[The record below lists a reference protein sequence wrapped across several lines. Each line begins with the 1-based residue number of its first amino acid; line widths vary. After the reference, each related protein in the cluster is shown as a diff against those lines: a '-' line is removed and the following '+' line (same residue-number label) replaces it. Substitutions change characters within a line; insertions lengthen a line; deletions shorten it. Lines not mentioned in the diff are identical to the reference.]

1 MSYKINTTDGRLLV
15 DLVDGKID
23 TTTTDLSLIGRNVSG
38 FGELLNENFVKLA
51 ENFANSAP
59 PEKPL
64 AGQMWYDTTE
74 QRLKVFNGAQF
85 KPTDTTVVSATEP
98 VLLSG
103 DIWIDTVGRQ
113 LYFSDG
119 NGKVLAG
126 PLYTISQGETG
137 FKIETLFDVS
147 GNSKIVAKLL
157 IANSV
162 VAILSKE
169 EFTPSVA
176 QLGFTGNIKAG
187 FNISNLYS
195 TFKFH
200 GESSTAKSLVDANG
214 TAFDTN
220 TFLRTTGENTTTGP
234 LYIKNNNGIRFGNNG
249 DHLLRVASNTVYS
262 QNTLLN
268 YNYSVQVT
276 KNTGLVDA
284 IYVDA
289 QNSRV
294 GIFKTSPAYTLDV
307 TGDLRITGNLV
318 VEGSSITLDVA
329 NLQVQDKTIEL
340 ALSDPPLDDAQLNG
354 SGIVLKGASSDKS
367 LLWDVATSSLKSS
380 EHLSIA
386 TGKVF
391 KIGSTS
397 VLSVSALGTSVTSAT
412 GLTSIGTLSSL
423 TVDYVNIDNATI
435 TTTTYPLQ
443 ITSPGDIIIN
453 GSKKITGVG
462 DPEVDQDVAT
472 KKYVDTLVNSK
483 LISLSL
489 DITGLADSQ
498 IVSVIN
504 DISPAA
510 YNINNTIA
518 RVHTFFY
525 TGASVTRGLKQFRI
539 VDGVWTFDQDLVSSV

>member
-23 TTTTDLSLIGRNVSG
+23 TTTTDLNLIGRNVSG
-38 FGELLNENFVKLA
+38 FGEFLNENFVKLA

-74 QRLKVFNGAQF
+74 QRLKVFNGTQF

-98 VLLSG
+98 ALLAG

-126 PLYTISQGETG
+126 PLYTVSQGETG

-162 VAILSKE
+162 IAILSKE

-176 QLGFTGNIKAG
+176 QLGFIGNIKAG
-187 FNISNLYS
+187 FNISNIYS
-195 TFKFH
+195 SFKFH
-200 GESSTAKSLVDANG
+200 GESATATSLVDSSGNV
-214 TAFDTN
+214 FDPN
-220 TFLRTTGENTTTGP
+220 TLLRTTGNNTMTGS
-234 LYIKNNNGIRFGNNG
+234 LYVKNNNGIRFGNNG

-284 IYVDA
+284 IYVDT

-294 GIFKTSPAYTLDV
+294 GIFKNTPAYTLDV
-307 TGDLRITGNLV
+307 TGDLRVTGNLII
-318 VEGSSITLDVA
+318 EGSSITLDVE

-340 ALSDPPLDDAQLNG
+340 AFSDTLLTDEQLDGA
-354 SGIVLKGASSDKS
+354 GILLRGETSDKS
-367 LLWDVATSSLKSS
+367 LLWDVATDSLRSS
-380 EHLSIA
+380 ENVSLA
-386 TGKVF
+386 LDKVF
-391 KIGSTS
+391 KIGAVT
-397 VLSVSALGTSVTSAT
+397 VLSGTALGTSVTSAA
-412 GLTSIGTLSSL
+412 GLTQIGTLGSL
-423 TVDYVNIDNATI
+423 NVDYVNIDIATI
-435 TTTTYPLQ
+435 TTNTYPLQ
-443 ITSPGDIIIN
+443 ISSAADIIITDAR
-453 GSKKITGVG
+453 KITGVG
-462 DPEVDQDVAT
+462 DPTDLQDVAT
-472 KKYVDTLVNSK
+472 KNYVDNLVNSK

-489 DITGLADSQ
+489 DITNLTDSQ
-498 IVSVIN
+498 IASVIS
-504 DISPAA
+504 DINPAS

-525 TGASVTRGLKQFRI
+525 TGSLVTRGLKQFKI
-539 VDGVWTFDQDLVSSV
+539 IGGVWTFDQDLVSSV

>member
-23 TTTTDLSLIGRNVSG
+23 TTTTDLNLIGRNVSG
-38 FGELLNENFVKLA
+38 FGEFLNENFVKLA

-74 QRLKVFNGAQF
+74 QRLKVFNGTQF

-98 VLLSG
+98 ALLSG

-126 PLYTISQGETG
+126 PLYTVSQGETG
-137 FKIETLFDVS
+137 FKIETMFDVS

-176 QLGFTGNIKAG
+176 QLGFTGNIKSG

-200 GESSTAKSLVDANG
+200 GESLSAKNLVDSNG
-214 TAFDTN
+214 NAFDTN
-220 TFLRTTGENTTTGP
+220 TLLRTTGDNTTTGS

-284 IYVDA
+284 IYVDT

-294 GIFKTSPAYTLDV
+294 GIFKNTPAYTLDV
-307 TGDLRITGNLV
+307 TGDLRVTGNLV
-318 VEGSSITLDVA
+318 IEGSSITLNVE
-329 NLQVQDKTIEL
+329 NLQVKDKTIEL
-340 ALSDPPLDDAQLNG
+340 AYSDTLLTDAQLDG
-354 SGIVLKGASSDKS
+354 AGILLRGETSDKS
-367 LLWDVATSSLKSS
+367 LLWHDATSSLRSS
-380 EHLSIA
+380 ESLSLEI
-386 TGKVF
+386 GKVF
-391 KIGSTS
+391 KIGAETI
-397 VLSVSALGTSVTSAT
+397 LSGTALGTSVTSAT
-412 GLTSIGTLSSL
+412 GLTQIGTLGSL
-423 TVDYVNIDNATI
+423 DVDYVNINNATI

-443 ITSPGDIIIN
+443 ISSAEDIIITDDR
-453 GSKKITGVG
+453 KITGVG
-462 DPEVDQDVAT
+462 DPTNPQDVAT
-472 KKYVDTLVNSK
+472 KNYVDNLVNSK
-483 LISLSL
+483 LVSLSL
-489 DITGLADSQ
+489 DITGLSDSQ

-504 DISPAA
+504 DISPAP
-510 YNINNTIA
+510 YYINNTIA

-525 TGASVTRGLKQFRI
+525 TGATVTRGLKQFKM
-539 VDGVWTFDQDLVSSV
+539 VGGVWTFDQDLVSSV